1 MYQCD
6 TCHRFI
12 DQSGLG
18 YRDESRTEC
27 RDCHSHD
34 ARCDDSQ
41 EPGKSLER
49 QIVEFLGRYV
59 EGGCDGVYLGA
70 LVPKFHPLAK
80 YHTLADAIKDALKD

>member
-12 DQSGLG
+12 DQHSWQFPK
-18 YRDESRTEC
+18 SPTTC

-41 EPGKSLER
+41 EPVKSLER